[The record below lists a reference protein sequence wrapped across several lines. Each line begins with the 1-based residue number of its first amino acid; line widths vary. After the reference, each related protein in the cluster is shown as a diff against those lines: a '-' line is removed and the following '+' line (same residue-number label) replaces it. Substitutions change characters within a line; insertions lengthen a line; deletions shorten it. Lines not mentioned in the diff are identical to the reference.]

1 MGVSK
6 LSKVQEKGQVTIPV
20 EIRRKW
26 NLEKG
31 DLVAFV
37 ETEQGVM
44 ISPREVVAMET
55 LDRVGEA
62 LKEQGISLEEL
73 IESGREIR
81 VQLLEE
87 EYGIE
92 VDDE

>member
-6 LSKVQEKGQVTIPV
+6 LSKGQEKWQSTIPV

-31 DLVAFV
+31 NLVAFV
-37 ETEQGVM
+37 ETEQGVI
-44 ISPREVVAMET
+44 ISPRGASMDA
-55 LDRVGEA
+55 LDRAGEA
-62 LKEQGISLEEL
+62 LKERGISLEEL
-73 IESGREIR
+73 IGSGRDIR
-81 VQLLEE
+81 GQLLEE

>member
-6 LSKVQEKGQVTIPV
+6 LSKVQEKGQVTIPE

-37 ETEQGVM
+37 ETEDGVM
-44 ISPREVVAMET
+44 ISPQEAVAAEA
-55 LDRVGEA
+55 LDRIGEA
-62 LKEQGISLEEL
+62 LKARGISLEEM
-73 IESGREIR
+73 IDGGREIR
-81 VQLLEE
+81 GQLLEE
-87 EYGIE
+87 EYGIKA
-92 VDDE
+92 DEE